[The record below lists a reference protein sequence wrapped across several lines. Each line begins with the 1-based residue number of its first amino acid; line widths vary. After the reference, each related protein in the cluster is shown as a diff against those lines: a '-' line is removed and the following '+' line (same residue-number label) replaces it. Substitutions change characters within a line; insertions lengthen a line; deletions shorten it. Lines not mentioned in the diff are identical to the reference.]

1 MDSILHPPNSIKSI
15 DTFNFKDKS
24 VPNLFDEHLVLG
36 TETMTIFI
44 GTHGEMH
51 HTPGSSHLMQS
62 QSALNTFTL
71 TAAGKSAGVSQETCE
86 YTIFATSEFC
96 NGRRSH
102 RFLDIPL
109 LYRESCIS
117 DPIMV
122 KLIMDFD
129 LNPNQELKNAPTYSA
144 KMNTPS
150 AESTTFTNEYYNKY
164 FGVGEDSDDNARGIY
179 LCADCPRIR
188 GNTLD
193 NLLNNELFK
202 SFMLAKYPK
211 KYKEVEIAP
220 NIGPSLEVQSV
231 VKSCL
236 LSDIVEFT
244 ESRGIRH
251 INIIDYSCAL
261 MTHPNRFHRYPA
273 RISDVASKEVS
284 DFQIKNAKGVQ
295 KKKRKTRKYKI
306 KLNRNATKYKLNK
319 RQ

>member
-1 MDSILHPPNSIKSI
+1 MDPSNSIKSI
-15 DTFNFKDKS
+15 DTFNFRDMS
-24 VPNLFDEHLVLG
+24 VPNLFDARLRLE
-36 TETMTIFI
+36 ETLTIFI
-44 GTHGEMH
+44 GTHGEIL

-62 QSALNTFTL
+62 HSLLNTFSL

-86 YTIFATSEFC
+86 YTIFAISEFC

-109 LYRESCIS
+109 LYRESCVS

-122 KLIMDFD
+122 KLIREFK
-129 LNPNQELKNAPTYSA
+129 LNPNKELKNTPTYSA

-164 FGVGEDSDDNARGIY
+164 FGVGEDGDNARGIY
-179 LCADCPRIR
+179 LCADCPKIQ

-202 SFMLAKYPK
+202 EFMLAKYDK
-211 KYKEVEIAP
+211 KYKEVEITP

-244 ESRGIRH
+244 ESRGIYH
-251 INIIDYSCAL
+251 LNIIDFSCAL

-273 RISDVASKEVS
+273 RISDVASQEVT
-284 DFQIKNAKGVQ
+284 DFQIKNAKGV
-295 KKKRKTRKYKI
+295 KKKKSRKLAKI